1 MSYTPQILLDSKLNQ
16 LATKPT
22 TYSPEVPFQEFFD
35 DALTTKE
42 SMIKPTVPQ
51 KSPVVAMN
59 NTMDPLTLS
68 KNGAVLAQAV
78 NSTPVNRENNRKKI
92 STDNKSKSLD
102 NAEKKV
108 THTPFQLFID
118 QAIEVLD
125 RISQQE
131 SYVNNLTED
140 YISGKVSIL
149 LQAYLSRKRV
159 EAFSLVSD
167 ANYILANA
175 TRLFRTRAASK
186 QPPSI
191 CSVFAL
197 VSIGVVAA
205 VTGVRAVNAEARAGG
220 CHGRCPPPRL
230 V

>member
-1 MSYTPQILLDSKLNQ
+1 MSDNKTPQILLDSKLNQ

-140 YISGKVSIL
+140 YISGKVSID
-149 LQAYLSRKRV
+149 
-159 EAFSLVSD
+159 E
-167 ANYILANA
+167 
-175 TRLFRTRAASK
+175 
-186 QPPSI
+186 
-191 CSVFAL
+191 
-197 VSIGVVAA
+197 VSIEATKLNMAITFITTVITTASTTLKEL
-205 VTGVRAVNAEARAGG
+205 TGMQI
-220 CHGRCPPPRL
+220 
-230 V
+230 